1 MIVATKLGY
10 RWHLRKLMATKDMFA
25 TTDLKP
31 LLQRRGVKLSPA
43 QVYRLVV
50 QTPERLS
57 LKTLVALCDILDCTP
72 NDLIEP
78 MVEQA
83 TTKKKAAASSPAGG
97 RKPKPARVTK
107 KH

>member
-1 MIVATKLGY
+1 MVTKLGY
-10 RWHLRKLMATKDMFA
+10 RWHLRRLMATKDMFA
-25 TTDLKP
+25 TTDLQP

-78 MVEQA
+78 TAEQA
-83 TTKKKAAASSPAGG
+83 TTKKKAAATRSTRSH
-97 RKPKPARVTK
+97 KPKAARITK

>member
-1 MIVATKLGY
+1 MTAKLGY
-10 RWHLRKLMATKDMFA
+10 RWHLRKVMAAKDMFA
-25 TTDLKP
+25 TTDMQP
-31 LLQRRGVKLSPA
+31 LLQKRGVKLSSA

-57 LKTLVALCDILDCTP
+57 LKTLVALCDILDCSP

-78 MVEQA
+78 VLQQA
-83 TTKKKAAASSPAGG
+83 TTKKKAAASASARG
-97 RKPKPARVTK
+97 RKPRPARITK

>member
-1 MIVATKLGY
+1 MTAKLGY
-10 RWHLRKLMATKDMFA
+10 RWHLRKVMAAKDMFA
-25 TTDLKP
+25 TTDLQP
-31 LLQRRGVKLSPA
+31 LLQRRGVKLSSA

-57 LKTLVALCDILDCTP
+57 LKSLVALCDILDCTP

-78 MVEQA
+78 VVELA
-83 TTKKKAAASSPAGG
+83 TSKKRATAGASARG
-97 RKPKPARVTK
+97 RKPRPARITK

>member
-1 MIVATKLGY
+1 MATKLGY
-10 RWHLRKLMATKDMFA
+10 RWHLRRLMATKDMFA
-25 TTDLKP
+25 TTDLQP
-31 LLQRRGVKLSPA
+31 LLQRRGVKLSSA

-57 LKTLVALCDILDCTP
+57 LRTLVALCDILDCTP

-78 MVEQA
+78 MAEQA
-83 TTKKKAAASSPAGG
+83 AIKKKAAASASARG
-97 RKPKPARVTK
+97 RKPRPARIAK

>member
-1 MIVATKLGY
+1 MVTKLGY
-10 RWHLRKLMATKDMFA
+10 RWHLRRLMATKDMFA
-25 TTDLKP
+25 TTDLQP
-31 LLQRRGVKLSPA
+31 LLLRRGVKLSPA

-78 MVEQA
+78 MAEQA
-83 TTKKKAAASSPAGG
+83 TTKKKAAASATARG
-97 RKPKPARVTK
+97 RKPRPARITK

>member
-1 MIVATKLGY
+1 MTTKLGY

-25 TTDLKP
+25 TTDLQP
-31 LLQRRGVKLSPA
+31 LLEKRGVKLSPA

-57 LKTLVALCDILDCTP
+57 LKTLVALCDILDCSP
-72 NDLIEP
+72 NELIEP
-78 MVEQA
+78 VAEQA
-83 TTKKKAAASSPAGG
+83 KKKKKAAAGASARG
-97 RKPKPARVTK
+97 RKPTRARIAK

>member
-1 MIVATKLGY
+1 MTAKLGY
-10 RWHLRKLMATKDMFA
+10 RWHLRKVMATKDMFA
-25 TTDLKP
+25 TTDLQP
-31 LLQRRGVKLSPA
+31 LLQKRGVKLSSA

-72 NDLIEP
+72 DDLIEP
-78 MVEQA
+78 MVEPA
-83 TTKKKAAASSPAGG
+83 TSKKKAAASSSARG
-97 RKPKPARVTK
+97 RNPRRARITK